1 MVAHQSHPPS
11 AANLTN
17 TRRRNDGGI
26 IVRTMTR
33 KMTVRTV
40 TMWCSG
46 ASGACCGA
54 EIAKKFVNGRTFAI
68 WCADH
73 SCRLSIGMA
82 VWLRELTEFR

>member
-1 MVAHQSHPPS
+1 
-11 AANLTN
+11 
-17 TRRRNDGGI
+17 
-26 IVRTMTR
+26 
-33 KMTVRTV
+33 
-40 TMWCSG
+40 MWCSG

-54 EIAKKFVNGRTFAI
+54 EIAKICVNGRTFAI